1 MAPRYRIMLDEDER
15 ENLEKL
21 TKSGKRAA
29 RVVLRARALLLLD
42 VGELGPGWK
51 VARVAEAVGLS
62 TRSLEN
68 LKRRVGEV
76 GPLSAIERKPRE
88 SPPREVKFGGEF
100 EARLLALACSSPPDG
115 RSRWTVRLLAGKLV
129 ELQVVPSVS
138 AMTVHNT
145 LKKMNL
151 SLT

>member
-1 MAPRYRIMLDEDER
+1 MLDEDER
-15 ENLEKL
+15 ETLEKL

-51 VARVAEAVGLS
+51 VARAAEAVGLS

>member
-1 MAPRYRIMLDEDER
+1 MAPRYRIMLDADER

-76 GPLSAIERKPRE
+76 GPLDAIERKPRE

-115 RSRWTVRLLAGKLV
+115 RSRWTVRLLAEKLV
-129 ELQVVPSVS
+129 ELRIVPSVS